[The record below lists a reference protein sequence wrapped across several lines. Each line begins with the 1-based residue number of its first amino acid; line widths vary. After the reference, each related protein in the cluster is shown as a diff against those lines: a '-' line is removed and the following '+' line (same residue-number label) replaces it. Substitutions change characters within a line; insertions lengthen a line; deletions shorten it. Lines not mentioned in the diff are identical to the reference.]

1 MEKPK
6 SVAGVELTILIVDDE
21 PAEVR
26 RLESVLQQTGHQVLT
41 ALTGE
46 HAFQL
51 AKTHCP
57 DLIIIDTELPDMEG
71 LELFRR
77 IRVDPTTR
85 ETAVMLANP
94 KPTEE
99 AVFRGFSLWSDFH
112 WQRPL
117 DATELIRVVNRLAE
131 SRPRSTRRFQDLDF
145 GWAKEGQI
153 MPCDSSHTS

>member
-1 MEKPK
+1 MFASSPALKWRPASSRPGRLYRK
-6 SVAGVELTILIVDDE
+6 VE
-21 PAEVR
+21 
-26 RLESVLQQTGHQVLT
+26 
-41 ALTGE
+41 
-46 HAFQL
+46 
-51 AKTHCP
+51 
-57 DLIIIDTELPDMEG
+57 IIIDTELPDMEG

-131 SRPRSTRRFQDLDF
+131 SRPRWTHRFQDLDF
-145 GWAKEGQI
+145 EWAKEGQI